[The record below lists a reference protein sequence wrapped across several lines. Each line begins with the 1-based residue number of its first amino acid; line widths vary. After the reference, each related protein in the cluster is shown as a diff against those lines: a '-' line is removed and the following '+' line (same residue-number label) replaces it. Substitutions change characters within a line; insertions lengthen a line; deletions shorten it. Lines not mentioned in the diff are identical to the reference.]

1 MHGTDPL
8 NVRLAAKIRF
18 GQSKFRT
25 LHALYNY
32 LPSEK
37 KDSLLF
43 KLVNSLVIFHT
54 ITSMWVVFDHYC

>member
-8 NVRLAAKIRF
+8 NVRLAAKIEF

-25 LHALYNY
+25 LRTLYN

-37 KDSLLF
+37 KENLLF
-43 KLVNSLVIFHT
+43 TSYFFGHFSHYHKLVGCV
-54 ITSMWVVFDHYC
+54 